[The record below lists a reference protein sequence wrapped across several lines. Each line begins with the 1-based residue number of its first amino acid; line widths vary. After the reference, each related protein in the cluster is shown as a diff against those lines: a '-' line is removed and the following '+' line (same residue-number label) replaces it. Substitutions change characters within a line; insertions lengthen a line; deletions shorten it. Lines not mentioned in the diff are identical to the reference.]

1 MMLDSIF
8 EEHYCWTAVV
18 DMMFDSIFEEHY
30 CWTAVVDMMFDSMF
44 YLKNGVGVGAREL

>member
-1 MMLDSIF
+1 M
-8 EEHYCWTAVV
+8 CG
-18 DMMFDSIFEEHY
+18 SIFEEHY